1 MGSGACVSLAPLD
14 WDFWDI
20 WDIWDKCDG
29 HFSLRSLRSLR
40 GPMKES
46 GACNG

>member
-1 MGSGACVSLAPLD
+1 MGSGACVLLAPLD

-20 WDIWDKCDG
+20 WEIWDKCDG
-29 HFSLRSLRSLR
+29 HFSPRSLRSLR

>member
-20 WDIWDKCDG
+20 WEIWDKY
-29 HFSLRSLRSLR
+29 
-40 GPMKES
+40 
-46 GACNG
+46 NGLLKSHKSQLSH

>member
-20 WDIWDKCDG
+20 WDIEDKCDG
-29 HFSLRSLRSLR
+29 HFSSRSLRSLR
-40 GPMKES
+40 SPMKES
-46 GACNG
+46 GASNG